1 MDARLASIGRMIE
14 AFALWAQVL
23 DAHRASP
30 FGDLRLTRSQVEA
43 LFLIAHAGV
52 PMTPGR
58 LAEALNVTPGAVTQ
72 LVAGLTAEGLVEQA
86 RDPEDARRRVLAL
99 APASQEKV
107 DRFERDLVQ
116 RLAERF
122 DALDETELDTLATL
136 LAKTRSTR

>member
-86 RDPEDARRRVLAL
+86 REQRRAQRGDSLPRSVAM
-99 APASQEKV
+99 QGQRQRE
-107 DRFERDLVQ
+107 FE
-116 RLAERF
+116 LAESPGSIDR
-122 DALDETELDTLATL
+122 
-136 LAKTRSTR
+136 